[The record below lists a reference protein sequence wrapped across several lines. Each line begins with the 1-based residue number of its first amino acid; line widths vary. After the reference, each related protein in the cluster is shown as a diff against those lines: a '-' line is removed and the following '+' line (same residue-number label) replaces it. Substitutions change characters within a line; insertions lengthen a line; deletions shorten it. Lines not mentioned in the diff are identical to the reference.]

1 MENYVYLII
10 AEADC
15 PLNIVWRQQKN
26 VCQYSKKKS
35 GKQQG
40 LTELT
45 LFRANVRFGWQNDG
59 RDEK

>member
-15 PLNIVWRQQKN
+15 PLILFEDNKRKSVNIQ
-26 VCQYSKKKS
+26 KKS

-45 LFRANVRFGWQNDG
+45 VNT
-59 RDEK
+59 

>member
-10 AEADC
+10 AAAIALKYCLKTTKES
-15 PLNIVWRQQKN
+15 LSIF
-26 VCQYSKKKS
+26 KKKS

-45 LFRANVRFGWQNDG
+45 VNT
-59 RDEK
+59 